1 MPVSNARGGVGR
13 NIPAEL
19 KALPRWV
26 CWVSVPATDG
36 QKPNKKPINPRTGAG
51 ASHSN
56 PNDWTTFDEAL
67 AALEQGNYAGLMFA
81 MVPEDGFVFVDLDD
95 CRNPTNKGIHKWAE
109 LILKE
114 LNSYSE
120 ISPSE
125 KGVHVFVRAKKPGD
139 RCRHGNVEI
148 YDHARFAAMTGRRL
162 ERYPERIESRQAEL
176 EAVYRRHV
184 AVSQNPPC
192 HAVPCHAVPIPEDK
206 LASLLLHPTA
216 AAIYRGEQNGQYRSQ
231 SEADMALMNIAV
243 GMSFSE
249 GECRTLVETA
259 RQNAGAEPKHDGY
272 FQVTFQRARG
282 DVAPVTL
289 AEARAT
295 FQRHLHLPD
304 PLIVDVTLAVVASA
318 HLPGDPIWI
327 HLVGAPSTGKTETIN
342 AVQDWPTVYALTEL
356 TPAGLVSGINSEDGK
371 DHSLLPKLHGKTLAI
386 KDFTPT
392 IDAPKDQRQKLFGR
406 LRDAF
411 DGSQAIHTAVVG
423 TRAHRAT
430 FNLIDGVTPAIDKMW
445 RNTSLGERYLLV
457 RHAPADP
464 FASAEKALES
474 ATRKTEVRADLR
486 RAACGVLSGIDQDAV
501 PTCDED
507 RKQTIIRLA
516 VILAK
521 ARTFVERDHDHKVEY
536 QPEPEGPSRIAQQ
549 LFKLGQGLA
558 LISGRAVIDDDDIA
572 ILVRVTFD
580 SMPPKR
586 RKVLEKLARDTSATT
601 EELEAALD
609 LCESATQEAMVDLI
623 MLGVCKQEVPRRSPD
638 AAKPSGLAAQI
649 AAVMASKPSYTLS
662 DGFRKLMD
670 GIPARHGTASRICE
684 TGGE

>member
-1 MPVSNARGGVGR
+1 MPVARR
-13 NIPAEL
+13 HKTIPAEL

-36 QKPNKKPINPRTGAG
+36 QKPGKKPINPRTGAG

-56 PNDWTTFDEAL
+56 PDDWTTFDEAL
-67 AALEQGNYAGLMFA
+67 AAMERGNYAGLMFA
-81 MVPEDGFVFVDLDD
+81 MVPEDGYVFIDLDD

-109 LILKE
+109 GILNE

-120 ISPSE
+120 ISPNE

-139 RCRHGNVEI
+139 RCRRGNVEI

-162 ERYPERIESRQAEL
+162 ERYSERIESRQAEL
-176 EAVYRRHV
+176 EAVYQRHL
-184 AVSQNPPC
+184 AVSQNAPC
-192 HAVPCHAVPIPEDK
+192 HAVPVPEDK
-206 LASLLLHPTA
+206 LAALLLNPRA
-216 AAIYRGEQNGQYRSQ
+216 AVIYRGEQDGQYRSQ
-231 SEADMALMNIAV
+231 SEADLALMNIAV
-243 GMSFSE
+243 GMSFTE

-259 RQNAGAEPKHDGY
+259 RENAGAEPKHDGY
-272 FQVTFQRARG
+272 FQVTFHRARG
-282 DVAPVTL
+282 DVPPVTL

-304 PLIVDVTLAVVASA
+304 PLIVDVTLAVVASS

-356 TPAGLVSGINSEDGK
+356 TPAGLVSGINSEDGR

-423 TRAHRAT
+423 TRAHKAT
-430 FNLIDGVTPAIDKMW
+430 FNLIDGVTPVIDKMW

-501 PTCDED
+501 PTCDEE
-507 RKQTIIRLA
+507 RKQIIIRLA
-516 VILAK
+516 MILAK
-521 ARTFVERDHDHKVEY
+521 ARTFVERDHDHKIEY
-536 QPEPEGPSRIAQQ
+536 QPEAEGPARIAQQ
-549 LFKLGQGLA
+549 LFKLAQGLA
-558 LISGRAVIDDDDIA
+558 LINGRVVIDDGDVA

-586 RKVLEKLARDTSATT
+586 RKLLERLARVTSATT
-601 EELEAALD
+601 KELEAALG
-609 LCESATQEAMVDLI
+609 LGESATQEAMGDLI
-623 MLGVCKQEVPRRSPD
+623 MLGICKQVIPNNPPASPPKGI
-638 AAKPSGLAAQI
+638 AGWLAAGS
-649 AAVMASKPSYTLS
+649 ASMSYTLA
-662 DGFRKLMD
+662 DDFRALMD
-670 GIPARHGTASRICE
+670 GIPERNGTERHG
-684 TGGE
+684 

>member
-36 QKPNKKPINPRTGAG
+36 QKPNKKPINSRTGAG
-51 ASHSN
+51 ASSTN
-56 PNDWTTFDEAL
+56 PNDWATFDEAL
-67 AALEQGNYAGLMFA
+67 AALEPGNYAGLMFA
-81 MVPEDGFVFVDLDD
+81 MVPEDGYVFIDLDD
-95 CRNPTNKGIHKWAE
+95 CRNPTNKGNRKWADD
-109 LILKE
+109 ILKE
-114 LNSYSE
+114 LNSYAE
-120 ISPSE
+120 ISPSGT
-125 KGVHVFVRAKKPGD
+125 GVHVFVRATKPGD

-162 ERYPERIESRQAEL
+162 NNYPDRIEARQAEL
-176 EAVYRRHV
+176 ESVYRKHV
-184 AVSQNPPC
+184 AISQNAPC
-192 HAVPCHAVPIPEDK
+192 HAVPCHAVPEDK
-206 LASLLLHPTA
+206 LAALLRNPRA
-216 AAIYRGEQNGQYRSQ
+216 AVIYRGEQNGQYRSQ
-231 SEADMALMNIAV
+231 SEADLVLMNIAV
-243 GMSFSE
+243 GMAFNE
-249 GECRTLVETA
+249 GECRTVVETA
-259 RQNAGAEPKHDGY
+259 RQNAGAEPRHDGY

-282 DVAPVTL
+282 DVPPVTL
-289 AEARAT
+289 AEARET

-304 PLIVDVTLAVVASA
+304 PLIVDVTLAVVASS

-356 TPAGLVSGINSEDGK
+356 TPAGLVSGINSDDGK
-371 DHSLLPKLHGKTLAI
+371 DHSLLPRLHGKTLAI

-423 TRAHRAT
+423 TRAHKAT

-501 PTCDED
+501 PTCDEE
-507 RKQTIIRLA
+507 RKQIIIRLA

-521 ARTFVERDHDHKVEY
+521 ARTFVERDHDHRIEY
-536 QPEPEGPSRIAQQ
+536 QPEAEGPSRIVQQ
-549 LFKLGQGLA
+549 LLKLAQGLA
-558 LISGRAVIDDDDIA
+558 LISGRVVIDDDDVA

-586 RKVLEKLARDTSATT
+586 RKVLDKLARVTSATGN
-601 EELEAALD
+601 ELGAALG
-609 LCESATQEAMVDLI
+609 LGESATQETMSDLI
-623 MLGVCKQEVPRRSPD
+623 ILGICKQEVPSTAER
-638 AAKPSGLAAQI
+638 PSGI
-649 AAVMASKPSYTLS
+649 AACAAADPARMSYTLS
-662 DGFRKLMD
+662 DDFQALMD
-670 GIPARHGTASRICE
+670 GIPERHGTARHA
-684 TGGE
+684 